1 MQLRK
6 LSKGLKA
13 SYRGS
18 EVSSRVQH
26 FNGWSDRALAR
37 DVGATGYDHTE
48 TVKEYYD
55 LCGEFMLLSWGESL
69 HFAPLSPQ
77 ESLED
82 SKTRHQRLMIAKLEL
97 REGNEG
103 GRYWLRDR
111 RADAAC
117 RAGGRCEGRRGQQQ

>member
-1 MQLRK
+1 M
-6 LSKGLKA
+6 S
-13 SYRGS
+13 
-18 EVSSRVQH
+18 
-26 FNGWSDRALAR
+26 AR
-37 DVGATGYDHTE
+37 QATTHTE

-97 REGNEG
+97 REGMRVVDIGCGIG
-103 GRYWLRDR
+103 GPMR
-111 RADAAC
+111 RVV
-117 RAGGRCEGRRGQQQ
+117 REAGVRVVGGSTAMKSRSPMRNR